1 MPAGR
6 SGGKGQDSGEWALI
20 SSRDVRVPG
29 VKVRAGD
36 RAGTPE
42 RSQACFL
49 PFTSWGSWT
58 RGPFGQRP
66 VSLAEPVLP
75 WEGVLSLCK
84 QGGWSHSP
92 WPTLQ
97 NSSLEKNY
105 SLSRAEHG
113 FPQGTPPHYL
123 GCMTGSDR
131 GPSVTLSEAEN
142 HTSPE
147 LPTSS
152 GFLAGCCFF
161 RAPCLL
167 AFKGTPETQFLA
179 GNSQPVRNNNA

>member
-1 MPAGR
+1 MCLPCPRCSERLLDLFLGR
-6 SGGKGQDSGEWALI
+6 CRQLPPPTPQLLEW
-20 SSRDVRVPG
+20 S
-29 VKVRAGD
+29 
-36 RAGTPE
+36 
-42 RSQACFL
+42 SQAPVATESPSTPGPAAGSL
-49 PFTSWGSWT
+49 PEYEQRSSTTPWGAPTSST
-58 RGPFGQRP
+58 QSPPPLTAAAPFRRD
-66 VSLAEPVLP
+66 
-75 WEGVLSLCK
+75 
-84 QGGWSHSP
+84 
-92 WPTLQ
+92 
-97 NSSLEKNY
+97 

-123 GCMTGSDR
+123 SCMTGSDR

-152 GFLAGCCFF
+152 GFLAGCCFC

>member
-58 RGPFGQRP
+58 RGPFGQQP

-105 SLSRAEHG
+105 SLSRAEHLGISWWVRPSASPEQGGEKPRPSSCFPLG
-113 FPQGTPPHYL
+113 FPGGYSGGGSSPCPP
-123 GCMTGSDR
+123 
-131 GPSVTLSEAEN
+131 PLS
-142 HTSPE
+142 P
-147 LPTSS
+147 
-152 GFLAGCCFF
+152 
-161 RAPCLL
+161 
-167 AFKGTPETQFLA
+167 
-179 GNSQPVRNNNA
+179 

>member
-1 MPAGR
+1 MYFSKAEVCLHCPRCSEWLLDLFLGR
-6 SGGKGQDSGEWALI
+6 CRQLPPPTPQLLEW
-20 SSRDVRVPG
+20 S
-29 VKVRAGD
+29 
-36 RAGTPE
+36 
-42 RSQACFL
+42 SQARVGTESPSTPGPAAGSL
-49 PFTSWGSWT
+49 PEYEQRSSTTPWGAPTSST
-58 RGPFGQRP
+58 QSPPPLTVAAPFRRD
-66 VSLAEPVLP
+66 
-75 WEGVLSLCK
+75 
-84 QGGWSHSP
+84 
-92 WPTLQ
+92 
-97 NSSLEKNY
+97 